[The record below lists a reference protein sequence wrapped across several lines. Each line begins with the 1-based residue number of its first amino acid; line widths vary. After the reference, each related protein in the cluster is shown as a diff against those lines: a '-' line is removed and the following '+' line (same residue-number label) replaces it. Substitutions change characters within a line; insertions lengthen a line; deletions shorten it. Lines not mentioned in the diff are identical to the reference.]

1 MTDPTS
7 TPMTRSSSTAMTD
20 PTSTPMAVPSS
31 TPMAVPS
38 STPMAVPSSTPM
50 AVQSLQSSGG
60 KRPVWRDENTGEI
73 VEVYEQLYPIYNAA
87 IINDT
92 YQYIKDGSSIFI
104 NPKTYYYYTGND
116 DRVKIKE
123 DLINGLKIQNT
134 ASNPARANRIYQVYP
149 FERFLMLTSYY
160 IEGTLNPVTTQPM
173 VPEPYYPQITII
185 EEALKENN
193 DKLYVQRFNIID
205 TQDTLNTLTN
215 KLNTLKLKLNTLKQ
229 KPLYSASGNITFY

>member
-1 MTDPTS
+1 MTTTIPITTIPTTTIPTTTIPPS
-7 TPMTRSSSTAMTD
+7 ISS
-20 PTSTPMAVPSS
+20 PSIS
-31 TPMAVPS
+31 SHPS
-38 STPMAVPSSTPM
+38 LGV
-50 AVQSLQSSGG
+50 G
-60 KRPVWRDENTGEI
+60 RPVWRDENTGEV

-116 DRVKIKE
+116 DRVKIHP
-123 DLINGLKIQNT
+123 DLVNGLKIQNT
-134 ASNPARANRIYQVYP
+134 TSNPARANRIYQVYP
-149 FERFLMLTSYY
+149 FERFLMLTSRS

-229 KPLYSASGNITFY
+229 KPLYSASGKITFY